1 MGKDKLAEV
10 DVHDLD
16 AGNKIILC
24 VMTVLPPHFACTS
37 PSEEGGWEVAYRLA
51 DEAEL
56 SSTTE
61 QKV

>member
-1 MGKDKLAEV
+1 MLEI
-10 DVHDLD
+10 
-16 AGNKIILC
+16 KIILC
-24 VMTVLPPHFACTS
+24 VMTVLSPHSACTS